1 MRGVIKFLLT
11 FIIGIALIWLGFWWY
26 AESRLQS
33 GFTAWADQ
41 QATRGWKISYDS
53 IHRGSSIFDA
63 AVTINNLSL
72 TLPPGTAGGQT
83 SIGLPSLSLR
93 IHALNPLVFH
103 TDLPNRITI
112 NLSNNLGLVWS
123 TASSALAENLDP
135 NQLFNRSADPFR
147 GGDFSASDIDLL
159 ASGGSLLV
167 LHIDK
172 ISGHSD
178 LDLKAGADHTALA
191 SKIAFDGIAVSPLLA
206 RIASIPFDGKLAH
219 IDAALRL
226 SGPVPANLPQLLDQ
240 MSAQAHNL
248 AAQQRL
254 IMPIAHQWAA
264 SGGSGNAAVN
274 STIGPS
280 SINAGVA
287 LKFDSNLQPNGT
299 ADLTADHLDQLTAAI
314 TNSYPA
320 LQADIAQAAA
330 QSSQFL
336 SNTDQGGQ
344 TLAMHVVFG
353 PPGIFI
359 NGQKTG
365 DLPPFDW
372 NAALNPLPAPV
383 QATGDGSGA
392 AGPAAPVNPE
402 TP

>member
-11 FIIGIALIWLGFWWY
+11 FVIGIALIWLGFWWY

-72 TLPPGTAGGQT
+72 TLPPDTTGGQI

-93 IHALNPLVFH
+93 IHALNQLVFH

-112 NLSNNLGLVWS
+112 NLGHNLGLVWS

-135 NQLFNRSADPFR
+135 NQLFNRSADPFW
-147 GGDFSASDIDLL
+147 GGDFSASDVDLL
-159 ASGGSLLV
+159 ASGSLLM

-178 LDLKAGADHTALA
+178 LNLKAGADHTALA
-191 SKIAFDGIAVSPLLA
+191 SKIAFDGIAY
-206 RIASIPFDGKLAH
+206 IPFDGKLAH

-226 SGPVPANLPQLLDQ
+226 SGPVPANLPQLLGP
-240 MSAQAHNL
+240 MSALAHNL

-254 IMPIAHQWAA
+254 IMPVAHQWAA

-280 SINAGVA
+280 TIKAGVA
-287 LKFDSNLQPNGT
+287 LKFDSNLQPDGT

-314 TNSYPA
+314 TNANPR
-320 LQADIAQAAA
+320 LQADVAQAAA
-330 QSSQFL
+330 QASQFL

-392 AGPAAPVNPE
+392 AGPAAPPVNPD